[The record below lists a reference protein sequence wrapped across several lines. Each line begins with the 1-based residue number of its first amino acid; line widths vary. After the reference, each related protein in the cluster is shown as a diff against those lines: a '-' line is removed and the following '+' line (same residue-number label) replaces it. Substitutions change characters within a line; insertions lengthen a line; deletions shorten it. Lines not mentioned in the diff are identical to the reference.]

1 MQAKQIAREVTLWTL
16 TILLVLAFGNA
27 GIRKFS
33 DHGGWAVMFR
43 NVGFPVWF
51 RITIGVIETA
61 AAALL
66 LYPRTAAYGAMAG
79 AVVMIGAIATVT
91 TQNWGRGLPQ
101 PIIALVISLI
111 VLAMRWRQRVT
122 VRESAPTLVAT

>member
-1 MQAKQIAREVTLWTL
+1 VQRKQIAREVIIWML

-51 RITIGVIETA
+51 RIMIGVIETA
-61 AAALL
+61 AALLL

-79 AVVMIGAIATVT
+79 VVVMIGALATAI
-91 TQNWGRGLPQ
+91 TQGGRFGLPQ
-101 PIIALVISLI
+101 PIIALVVSLI
-111 VLAMRWRQRVT
+111 VLAMRWRQRATIRGSAST
-122 VRESAPTLVAT
+122 VVAT